1 MATVLVTSNGPRVVA
16 AGDALLAV
24 GDWDGAIRAFQQVIH
39 VHPDSQPAH
48 AGLARAFL
56 DGGFTD
62 NAIEHF
68 RRAARLGPLPPA
80 HAHAMASAIRARDRR
95 QRELRRASEVCGRRA
110 LRFLG
115 AGWEGANYVV
125 RERDGSR
132 SVVKL
137 FHPAFVRLINF
148 DGLGGIYRRP
158 VASAA
163 GDMRRMAYGPAGSGH
178 ALYAA
183 RPIEIDGQI
192 VAITYRYEYLM
203 PIGWRCLRTR
213 SARLALL
220 AAFCRTQAY
229 LLGTFALTLSDAWAS
244 RQFMLNLDG
253 QLRYV
258 DYGTTIV
265 PVNDFRCREDHWEVL
280 AAIEVLFSV
289 FEPRREAVLIGLTAE
304 QAAGRIGVL
313 NAQARYLPP
322 AREMLRHLESG
333 KWEVFTDADFYR
345 YLGKGAPVAV
355 GFLSRLVGSAG
366 LLRRRV
372 QQLGVA

>member
-1 MATVLVTSNGPRVVA
+1 MATVLVTSDGPRAATAGEALLA
-16 AGDALLAV
+16 AGDW
-24 GDWDGAIRAFQQVIH
+24 GGAIRAFQQAIH
-39 VHPDSQPAH
+39 LYPDSPSAQV
-48 AGLARAFL
+48 GLARAFL
-56 DGGFTD
+56 GGGFTD

-68 RRAARLGPLPPA
+68 RRAAQRGPLSTA
-80 HAHAMASAIRARDRR
+80 DAQAMASAIRARDRR
-95 QRELRRASEVCGRRA
+95 QFELRHATEVCGRRA

-132 SVVKL
+132 SVIKL
-137 FHPAFVRLINF
+137 FHPAFVRLINVA
-148 DGLGGIYRRP
+148 GLGGICRRP

-163 GDMRRMAYGPAGSGH
+163 GDIRRMANGPAGSGH
-178 ALYAA
+178 ALYRA
-183 RPIEIDGQI
+183 RPIEVDGRI

-203 PIGWRCLRTR
+203 SIGWRCLRTR

-229 LLGTFALTLSDAWAS
+229 LLGTFALCLSDAWAS

-253 QLRYV
+253 QPRYI

-280 AAIEVLFSV
+280 AAIEILFSV
-289 FEPRREAVLIGLTAE
+289 FEPGREAVLIGLTAE
-304 QAAGRIGVL
+304 QAAGRTGVL
-313 NAQARYLPP
+313 NAQARHLPA
-322 AREMLRHLESG
+322 ARDVLRYLESG
-333 KWEVFTDADFYR
+333 KWEVFVDADFYR
-345 YLGKGAPVAV
+345 YLGKDAPVTV
-355 GFLSRLVGSAG
+355 GFLPRLVGGAG